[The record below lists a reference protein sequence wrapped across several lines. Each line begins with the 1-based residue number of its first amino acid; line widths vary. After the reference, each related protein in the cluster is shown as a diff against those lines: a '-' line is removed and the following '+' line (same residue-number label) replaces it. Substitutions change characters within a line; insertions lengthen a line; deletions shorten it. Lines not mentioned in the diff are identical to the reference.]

1 MTSEAAIALNRFG
14 LGAKPDEI
22 ETLAAPQDW
31 LLAQIAGAPKSAP
44 NASNL
49 KSSKEHNI
57 VLQSYFRMRRQG
69 RQNQAEFDEEK
80 LEEFRRQIRR
90 TAIAEVSARTE
101 YGATTD
107 TPFHE
112 RLVRFWANHFSVSG
126 QRPQTA
132 MVVGAYHREAIR
144 PNILGRFSDL
154 ATAAVFHPA
163 MLAYLDNWQSIG
175 PNSFVGKR
183 RDRGLN
189 ENLAREVLELHT
201 VTQAAGY
208 GQGDVT
214 EFSKALTGWT
224 VGNERIG
231 RERQGEVLFSNI
243 MHEPGGRTV
252 LGRNYSEDGEAQAKA
267 ILDDL
272 CRRPETAQN
281 VCFKLARHFVS
292 DMPPRGLVDR
302 LTNTFKDTDGDL
314 QALYRTLIGS
324 AEAWREETEK
334 FKTPDELLTS
344 TARLIGVRRVHAGDP
359 RSVYESLAQ
368 RPFAAPSPE
377 GWPDTSDAW
386 LTPDSLMKRIEWA
399 NRVAE
404 RSDRVDA
411 RTLLKQ
417 AAGPLAKADT
427 LTMIQRAE
435 SGAQATAIA
444 LMSPDFQRR

>member
-1 MTSEAAIALNRFG
+1 MTRKAAIALNRFG
-14 LGAKPDEI
+14 LGAKPGEI
-22 ETLAAPQDW
+22 EQLSSPEDW
-31 LLAQIAGAPKSAP
+31 LLGQTLTTPTSGLDMSA
-44 NASNL
+44 L
-49 KSSKEHNI
+49 KTSKQHNI

-69 RQNQAEFDEEK
+69 RQNQAEFDPDKVEA
-80 LEEFRRQIRR
+80 FRRQIRQ
-90 TAIAEVSARTE
+90 TAIAEVSARTQ

-107 TPFHE
+107 SPFHE

-126 QRPQTA
+126 QRPQTS
-132 MVVGAYHREAIR
+132 MTVGAYHREAIR
-144 PNILGRFSDL
+144 PNILGRFADL
-154 ATAAVFHPA
+154 AAAAIFHPA

-183 RDRGLN
+183 RNRGLN

-201 VTQAAGY
+201 VTPAANY
-208 GQGDVT
+208 NQTDVT

-231 RERQGEVLFSNI
+231 KDRQGEVLFSNI
-243 MHEPGGRTV
+243 MHESGARSV
-252 LGRNYSEDGEAQAKA
+252 LGRRYSEDGKAQATM
-267 ILDDL
+267 ILADL
-272 CRRPETAQN
+272 CRHPETAKN

-292 DMPPRGLVDR
+292 DTPPPT
-302 LTNTFKDTDGDL
+302 LTDLLTDTFLKTDGDL
-314 QALYRTLIGS
+314 QSVYQTLVGS
-324 AEAWREETEK
+324 TEAWEDAPK
-334 FKTPDELLTS
+334 KLKTPDELLTS

-377 GWPDTSDAW
+377 GWPDTAEAW

-404 RSDRVDA
+404 RSDQIDA
-411 RTLLKQ
+411 RTLLKE
-417 AAGPLAKADT
+417 ATGPLARADT
-427 LTMIQRAE
+427 IRMIERAE